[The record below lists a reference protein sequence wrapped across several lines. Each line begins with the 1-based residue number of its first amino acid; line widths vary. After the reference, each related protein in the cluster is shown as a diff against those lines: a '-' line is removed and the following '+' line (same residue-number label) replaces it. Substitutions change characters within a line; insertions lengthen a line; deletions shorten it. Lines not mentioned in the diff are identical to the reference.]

1 MFVTLGL
8 LTTTC
13 PDKSKQHRTLVKAWT
28 ARGERGREREREGE
42 RGRERERERERE
54 RGRERER
61 EGEKELCLTINLAK
75 KNLKPILGRVK
86 GKERGRE

>member
-1 MFVTLGL
+1 MFDTNCVVTLGL

-42 RGRERERERERE
+42 RGREREREGK

-61 EGEKELCLTINLAK
+61 KSC
-75 KNLKPILGRVK
+75 V
-86 GKERGRE
+86 

>member
-1 MFVTLGL
+1 MFDTNCVVTLGL

-42 RGRERERERERE
+42 RGRERERE
-54 RGRERER
+54 
-61 EGEKELCLTINLAK
+61 GEKELCLTINLAK

-86 GKERGRE
+86 GKERGRGVGESGR